1 MLSTFVPVACIDQ
14 QMHPIALD
22 HLVLYSDWPGSS
34 IAYDPGYVFVHFGED
49 YHWSHGEARYNVGT
63 AKISFDFLFGCMSAC
78 ECEVYRPIC
87 PAIWQGLMLLRSG
100 CV

>member
-34 IAYDPGYVFVHFGED
+34 IAYDPGYVFVHFGKD
-49 YHWSHGEARYNVGT
+49 YDRAHGEACYNVGK
-63 AKISFDFLFGCMSAC
+63 AKISFYFLFGA
-78 ECEVYRPIC
+78 
-87 PAIWQGLMLLRSG
+87 
-100 CV
+100 